1 MVYGSK
7 LFWSGAFERAV
18 KTFAQALIAS
28 IGTSAVAINAVDWPV
43 VLATAATACLL
54 SVLTSLAT
62 PSTASKSETV
72 VAQDYGSSLEDEPK
86 HAA

>member
-7 LFWSGAFERAV
+7 LFWQGAFERAV

-43 VLATAATACLL
+43 VLATAATACL
-54 SVLTSLAT
+54 
-62 PSTASKSETV
+62 
-72 VAQDYGSSLEDEPK
+72 YRF
-86 HAA
+86 